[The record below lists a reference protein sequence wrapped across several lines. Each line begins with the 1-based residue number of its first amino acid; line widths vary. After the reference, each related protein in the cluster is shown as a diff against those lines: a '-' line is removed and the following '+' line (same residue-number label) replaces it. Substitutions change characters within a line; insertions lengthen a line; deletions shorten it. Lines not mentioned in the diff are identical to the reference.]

1 LGFLRAMD
9 YDARVSVD
17 LNNDGQTALIDMDRP
32 HCAPFFA
39 HAALSLMKVSRS
51 LRR

>member
-32 HCAPFFA
+32 HCPPFFA
-39 HAALSLMKVSRS
+39 HAALSLMKFSRS